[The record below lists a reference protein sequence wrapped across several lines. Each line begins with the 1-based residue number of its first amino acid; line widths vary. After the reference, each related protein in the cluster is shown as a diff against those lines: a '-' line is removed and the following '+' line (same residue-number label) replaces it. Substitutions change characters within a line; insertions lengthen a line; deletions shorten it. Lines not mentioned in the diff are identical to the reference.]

1 MNNPIMV
8 KAIDLAGGQTK
19 LAELMGMSQTAI
31 HKLLKR
37 KSQGMRLKTAVLLS
51 HATGI
56 SLNEIILYELSL
68 PLKPVQAKEIINPEM
83 AGNDQLHEIS

>member
-8 KAIDLAGGQTK
+8 KAIDIAGGQTN
-19 LAELMGMSQTAI
+19 LAKLMGVSQASI
-31 HKLLKR
+31 HKLLTR
-37 KSQGMRLKTAVLLS
+37 KSQGMRLKTALMLS

-68 PLKPVQAKEIINPEM
+68 PMKPAQSEEIIYPEM
-83 AGNDQLHEIS
+83 AGNDS